1 MASCVSSFNCVPCP
15 ISFELIEESCASFA
29 DDGEMSNVPTVSNVR
44 QDLSEFQAKHAK
56 IVLSSVK
63 VRGHTT
69 YIPNNQFPVDAT
81 RGYIGD
87 I

>member
-1 MASCVSSFNCVPCP
+1 
-15 ISFELIEESCASFA
+15 
-29 DDGEMSNVPTVSNVR
+29 MSNVPTVSNVR

-69 YIPNNQFPVDAT
+69 YIPNNQFPVDAI